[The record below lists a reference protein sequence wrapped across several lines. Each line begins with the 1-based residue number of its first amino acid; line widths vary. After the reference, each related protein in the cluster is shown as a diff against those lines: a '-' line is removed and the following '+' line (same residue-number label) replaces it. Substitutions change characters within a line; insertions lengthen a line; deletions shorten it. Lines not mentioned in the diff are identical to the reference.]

1 VNFRLILMLAIAGE
15 LVQAQSAHKEWNAPF
30 PPHRVIGNIYYV
42 GSSFLASFLITT
54 PEGHI
59 LVNSG
64 TEETVSLIRA
74 SVEKLG
80 FRFSDIKILLESQ
93 AHVDHVAGHA
103 LVRKLTGAR
112 VLAMAG
118 DDGLIASGGLGDFQ
132 YENQWRWTPC
142 PVDRVLH
149 DGETVTLGGAV
160 LTARLTPGHTKG
172 CTTWTMTAEDQG
184 RPYHVVIV
192 GSARANPGYR
202 LVDNAKYPEI
212 AEDFK
217 RTFRVLGS
225 LQCDVFLGAHG
236 WYYNMEEKFA
246 HLTERG
252 KNPFVDPKGFHDF
265 LARSEEA
272 FLKELEAQQVNSRTA
287 GK

>member
-1 VNFRLILMLAIAGE
+1 MNSRLVLMLTMAGGLFHSQGAE
-15 LVQAQSAHKEWNAPF
+15 QEWNRPF
-30 PPHRVIGNIYYV
+30 PPHHVIGNVYYV

-59 LVNSG
+59 LINSG
-64 TEETVSLIRA
+64 TEETVPLIQA
-74 SVEKLG
+74 SVAKLG
-80 FRFSDIKILLESQ
+80 LKFADIKILLESH

-112 VLAMAG
+112 VLAMGG
-118 DDGLIASGGLGDFQ
+118 DDGMIASGGVGDFQ
-132 YENQWRWTPC
+132 YDGKYHWTPC

-149 DGETVTLGGAV
+149 DGETVTLGGVV

-172 CTTWTMTAEDQG
+172 CTTWTFTAEEQG
-184 RPYHVVIV
+184 KPYHVVIV

-202 LVDNAKYPEI
+202 LVKNAKYPEI

-217 RTFRVLGS
+217 RTFRVLKS
-225 LQCDVFLGAHG
+225 LECDVFLGAHG
-236 WYYNMEEKFA
+236 WYYGMEEKFA
-246 HLTERG
+246 HLSENGT
-252 KNPFVDPKGFHDF
+252 NPFVDPRGFRDF
-265 LARSEEA
+265 LARSEGA
-272 FLKELEAQQVNSRTA
+272 FLKELAAQESNSRGG

>member
-1 VNFRLILMLAIAGE
+1 MNSRLILMLSAAGV
-15 LVQAQSAHKEWNAPF
+15 LLHAQSAHREWNAPF
-30 PPHRVIGNIYYV
+30 PPHRAIGNVYYV

-54 PEGHI
+54 AEGHV

-64 TEETVSLIRA
+64 SEETVPLIQA
-74 SVEKLG
+74 SVGKLG
-80 FRFSDIKILLESQ
+80 FKFTDIKILLESQ

-118 DDGLIASGGLGDFQ
+118 DDGVIAAGGLGDFQ

-149 DGETVTLGGAV
+149 DGETVALGGVV
-160 LTARLTPGHTKG
+160 LTAHLTPGHTKG
-172 CTTWTMTAEDQG
+172 CTTWTMTVEDQG
-184 RPYHVVIV
+184 TPYHVVIV

-202 LVDNAKYPEI
+202 LVDNAKYPGI

-217 RTFRVLGS
+217 RTFQVLGS
-225 LQCDVFLGAHG
+225 LECDVFLGAHG
-236 WYYNMEEKFA
+236 WYYGMEEKFA
-246 HLTERG
+246 HLSESGR
-252 KNPFVDPKGFHDF
+252 NPFVDPKGYRDF
-265 LARSEEA
+265 LGRSEEA
-272 FLKELEAQQVNSRTA
+272 FLKDLEAQKSKSHGA

>member
-1 VNFRLILMLAIAGE
+1 MNSRLVLMLTMAGGLFHSQGAE
-15 LVQAQSAHKEWNAPF
+15 QEWNRPF
-30 PPHRVIGNIYYV
+30 PPHHVIGNVYYV

-59 LVNSG
+59 LINSG
-64 TEETVSLIRA
+64 TEETVPLIQA
-74 SVEKLG
+74 SVAKLG
-80 FRFSDIKILLESQ
+80 FKFADIKILLESH

-112 VLAMAG
+112 VLAMGG
-118 DDGLIASGGLGDFQ
+118 DDGMIASGGVGDFQ
-132 YENQWRWTPC
+132 YDGKYHWTPC

-149 DGETVTLGGAV
+149 DGETVTLGGVV

-172 CTTWTMTAEDQG
+172 CTTWTFTAEEQG
-184 RPYHVVIV
+184 KPYHVVIV

-202 LVDNAKYPEI
+202 LVKNAKYPEI

-217 RTFRVLGS
+217 RTFRVLKS
-225 LQCDVFLGAHG
+225 LECDVFLGAHG
-236 WYYNMEEKFA
+236 WYYGMEEKFA
-246 HLTERG
+246 HLSENGT
-252 KNPFVDPKGFHDF
+252 NPFVDPKGFRDF
-265 LARSEEA
+265 LARSEGA
-272 FLKELEAQQVNSRTA
+272 FLKELAAQESNSRGG

>member
-1 VNFRLILMLAIAGE
+1 MLTMAGGLFHSQGAE
-15 LVQAQSAHKEWNAPF
+15 QEWNRPF
-30 PPHRVIGNIYYV
+30 PPHHVIGNVYYV

-59 LVNSG
+59 LINSG
-64 TEETVSLIRA
+64 TEETVPLIQA
-74 SVEKLG
+74 SVAKLG
-80 FRFSDIKILLESQ
+80 LKFADIKILLESH

-112 VLAMAG
+112 VLAMGG
-118 DDGLIASGGLGDFQ
+118 DDGMIASGGVGDFQ
-132 YENQWRWTPC
+132 YDGKYHWTPC

-149 DGETVTLGGAV
+149 DGETVTLGGVV

-172 CTTWTMTAEDQG
+172 CTTWTFTAEEQG
-184 RPYHVVIV
+184 KPYHVVIV

-202 LVDNAKYPEI
+202 LVKNAKYPEI

-217 RTFRVLGS
+217 RTFRVLKS
-225 LQCDVFLGAHG
+225 LECDVFLGAHG
-236 WYYNMEEKFA
+236 WYYGMEEKFA
-246 HLTERG
+246 HLSENGT
-252 KNPFVDPKGFHDF
+252 NPFVDPKGFRDF

-272 FLKELEAQQVNSRTA
+272 FLKDLEAQKSKSHGV

>member
-1 VNFRLILMLAIAGE
+1 MLTMAGGLFHSQGAE
-15 LVQAQSAHKEWNAPF
+15 QEWNRPF
-30 PPHRVIGNIYYV
+30 PPHHVIGNVYYV

-59 LVNSG
+59 LINSG
-64 TEETVSLIRA
+64 TEETVPLIQA
-74 SVEKLG
+74 SVAKLG
-80 FRFSDIKILLESQ
+80 LKFADIKILLESH

-112 VLAMAG
+112 VLAMGG
-118 DDGLIASGGLGDFQ
+118 DDGMIASGGVGDFQ
-132 YENQWRWTPC
+132 YDGKYHWTPC

-149 DGETVTLGGAV
+149 DGETVTLGGVV

-172 CTTWTMTAEDQG
+172 CTTWTFTAEEQG
-184 RPYHVVIV
+184 KPYHVVIV

-202 LVDNAKYPEI
+202 LVKNAKYPEI

-217 RTFRVLGS
+217 RTFRVLKS
-225 LQCDVFLGAHG
+225 LECDVFLGAHG
-236 WYYNMEEKFA
+236 WYYGMEEKFA
-246 HLTERG
+246 HLSENGT
-252 KNPFVDPKGFHDF
+252 NPFVDPRGFRDF
-265 LARSEEA
+265 LARSEGA
-272 FLKELEAQQVNSRTA
+272 FLKELAAQESNSRGG

>member
-1 VNFRLILMLAIAGE
+1 MAGGLFHSQGAE
-15 LVQAQSAHKEWNAPF
+15 QEWNRPF
-30 PPHRVIGNIYYV
+30 PPHHVIGNVYYV

-59 LVNSG
+59 LINSG
-64 TEETVSLIRA
+64 TEETVPLIQA
-74 SVEKLG
+74 SVAKLG
-80 FRFSDIKILLESQ
+80 FKFADIKILLESH

-118 DDGLIASGGLGDFQ
+118 DDSMIASGGAGDFQ
-132 YENQWRWTPC
+132 YEGKYRWTPC

-149 DGETVTLGGAV
+149 DGEMVTLGGVV

-172 CTTWTMTAEDQG
+172 CTTWTFTAEEQG
-184 RPYHVVIV
+184 KPYHVVIV

-202 LVDNAKYPEI
+202 LVKNAKYSEI
-212 AEDFK
+212 ADDFK
-217 RTFRVLGS
+217 RTFRVLKS
-225 LQCDVFLGAHG
+225 LECDVFLGAHG
-236 WYYNMEEKFA
+236 WYYGMEEKFA
-246 HLTERG
+246 HLSENGT
-252 KNPFVDPKGFHDF
+252 NPFVDPKGFRDF

-272 FLKELEAQQVNSRTA
+272 FLKELAAQESNSRGA

>member
-1 VNFRLILMLAIAGE
+1 MLTMAGGLFHSQGAE
-15 LVQAQSAHKEWNAPF
+15 QEWNRPF
-30 PPHRVIGNIYYV
+30 PPHHVIGNVYYV

-59 LVNSG
+59 LINSG
-64 TEETVSLIRA
+64 TEETVPLIQA
-74 SVEKLG
+74 SVAKLG
-80 FRFSDIKILLESQ
+80 FKFADIKILLESH

-118 DDGLIASGGLGDFQ
+118 DDGMIASGGVGDFQ
-132 YENQWRWTPC
+132 YEGKYRWTPC

-149 DGETVTLGGAV
+149 DGEMVTLGGVV

-172 CTTWTMTAEDQG
+172 CTTWTFTAEEQG
-184 RPYHVVIV
+184 KPYHVVIV

-202 LVDNAKYPEI
+202 LVKNAKYPEI

-217 RTFRVLGS
+217 RTFRVLKS
-225 LQCDVFLGAHG
+225 LECDVFLGAHG
-236 WYYNMEEKFA
+236 WYYGMEEKFA
-246 HLTERG
+246 RLSENGT
-252 KNPFVDPKGFHDF
+252 NPFVDPKGFRDF

-272 FLKELEAQQVNSRTA
+272 FLKELAAQEGNSRGA